1 MEAGRYI
8 SLSEA
13 AALSGLSH
21 PQLRLLA
28 RTGKLK
34 AFKIGKTWV
43 TTSEAVAAYMND
55 PDLRSKDPLKNKR
68 G

>member
-1 MEAGRYI
+1 LDTGRYI

-13 AALSGLSH
+13 AAIFGISH

-28 RTGKLK
+28 RTGKLT

-43 TTSEAVAAYMND
+43 TTPEAVAAYLAN
-55 PDLRSKDPLKNKR
+55 PALRSRDPHKYKR

>member
-13 AALSGLSH
+13 AAQSGLSH

-28 RTGKLK
+28 RNGKLK
-34 AFKIGKTWV
+34 AFKVGKTWV
-43 TTSEAVAAYMND
+43 TTPEAVAEYMRD
-55 PDLRSKDPLKNKR
+55 PELRSKDPLKNKR
-68 G
+68 R

>member
-13 AALSGLSH
+13 AAEYGISRSH
-21 PQLRLLA
+21 LKLLA
-28 RTGKLK
+28 RSGRLK
-34 AFKIGKTWV
+34 AFKVGNSWV
-43 TTSEAVAAYMND
+43 TTPEAVAAYLKD
-55 PDLRSKDPLKNKR
+55 PHLRSRDPYKNKR